1 MKKLLAILLSLAMLL
16 GGAALA
22 ATEEDFTDIPDG
34 WSHDAIIAAVDNGLM
49 HGDGGKID
57 PQGTMTR
64 AQAAALLVRAFGA
77 TKKSADIS
85 KFTDVDK
92 NAWYYDELSVAVGI
106 ELFLGDGGGKLYP
119 NDNITREQ
127 MAVVL
132 ARAFHVTDTGVDL
145 SVYAD
150 SALIS
155 PWARDSV
162 AALIKAGYMQG
173 YDNKLG
179 MRELITREQ
188 SAQFMHNIVAV
199 YITEPGEYTFKT
211 DGAVIVRVPG
221 VVLKDCEIAGIMVL
235 GDDLSRED
243 VVLENTRIDGGLS
256 VRSGEYIIDEAA
268 TPLGEAPAGEGGD
281 NNSTNDGGSSSGGGG
296 GGGFGGGTTTSTY
309 ALTIAMNSS
318 VSVNTSASAA
328 TGLKGEDLFY
338 LSLADHIKAN
348 AGSFK
353 NQLSG
358 AVSTGLFG
366 QLFGELQSDVTFQD
380 LFKLDAGYEPDA
392 AKNLDVK
399 ISALVG
405 TTTLTFAGGGS
416 AAPVRAA
423 ITANIT
429 RPDSNADSYTL
440 SVTITASI
448 TGLTATASSLT
459 GDLRLYEQVFGALQ
473 TKLTAVLSDAGLEM
487 VNADEY
493 IGAIR
498 EWFNGLSPADRAALI
513 SGGSSSQLSA
523 PGVTIGTVAGASFT
537 LSYGNALSINVS
549 VSS

>member
-22 ATEEDFTDIPDG
+22 ATEEDFSDIPDG

-64 AQAAALLVRAFGA
+64 AQAAAMLVRAFGA

-162 AALIKAGYMQG
+162 AALINAGYMQG

-211 DGAVIVRVPG
+211 DGSVIVRVPG
-221 VVLKDCEIAGIMVL
+221 VVLKDCEIAGIVVL

-256 VRSGEYIIDEAA
+256 VRSGEYTIDEAA
-268 TPLGEAPAGEGGD
+268 TPLGEAPAGEVGD
-281 NNSTNDGGSSSGGGG
+281 NNSTNGGGG
-296 GGGFGGGTTTSTY
+296 SGGSFSGGPTVSTY
-309 ALTIAMNSS
+309 TLTIAMNSS

-328 TGLKGEDLFY
+328 TGLKGGDLFY
-338 LSLADHIKAN
+338 LSLADHIKTN
-348 AGSFK
+348 AGNFK
-353 NQLSG
+353 NQLNG

-366 QLFGELQSDVTFQD
+366 QLFGELQGDVTFQD
-380 LFKLDAGYEPDA
+380 LFKLDASYNPDA

-399 ISALVG
+399 ISELTGA
-405 TTTLTFAGGGS
+405 TTLTFAGGGA
-416 AAPVRAA
+416 AAPVRAT

-473 TKLTAVLSDAGLEM
+473 TKLTAVLSDAKLTM
-487 VNADEY
+487 VDAGEY

-498 EWFNGLSPADRAALI
+498 KWFNDLSTTDRASLI
-513 SGGSSSQLSA
+513 SGGNSSQLSA
-523 PGVTIGTVAGASFT
+523 PGVTIGTAAGASFT
-537 LSYGNALSINVS
+537 LSYGNALGISVS
-549 VSS
+549 VS